1 MNVDNANAL
10 LASLAQRNTVGSFHL
25 AGVNMWPLFRLAV
38 LYRVIEGT
46 TRQQSSARPQS
57 GNMVTRPL
65 PHLSR
70 SQKSADIER
79 SEVDLHDLGRMER
92 IQSAITFN
100 LPEQDMDLL
109 HVQSYKDFT
118 NTRDSFAE
126 DPLARGLEVLKDDFA
141 IAHLS
146 NIGSGSLA
154 SRREN
159 LAYIQPIDSLSAWS
173 DRDVS
178 RFLVK
183 AGSLSSQINS
193 RAKQT
198 LVRPTDLLPWAMR
211 VIAQIPAWRSVFE
224 RLRPRSIMLQNYMS
238 LEKFSICAAARQVG
252 IPIIDH
258 QHGMFTKSAQ
268 IYLSWHDIPE
278 AIIDPTPDW
287 FWVWSDW
294 FAQKMPDQKGGIRS
308 ITGGDLRSV
317 GDVGAKTVARASL
330 KTILYLHQPVSQTNA
345 GSTILPDDISEIIRN
360 SDNQYRWLVRLH
372 PRFRNRVGD
381 AEKRFEDCHNVEI
394 SNPTHASLGSCIDVS
409 DAVVT
414 GSSASAFD
422 AVDAGVPVFFTD
434 DVILKRLGS
443 FPDSDLMH
451 CAPLKSLLDWVAQSE
466 RHPAR
471 SIFLVRD
478 VALAK
483 DALRHVLAETSG

>member
-1 MNVDNANAL
+1 MNVDKANAL
-10 LASLAQRNTVGSFHL
+10 LAGIAQRNTVGSFHV

-46 TRQQSSARPQS
+46 TRQQIKARPQS
-57 GNMVTRPL
+57 GNMITRPL

-70 SQKSADIER
+70 SHRSTDIER
-79 SEVDLHDLGRMER
+79 REVDLHDLGQMER
-92 IQSAITFN
+92 IHSAVTFN

-118 NTRDSFAE
+118 NTRDGFTE
-126 DPLARGLEVLKDDFA
+126 DPLASGLEVLKDEFTV
-141 IAHLS
+141 AHLS
-146 NIGSGSLA
+146 NIGSASLA
-154 SRREN
+154 SSREN
-159 LAYIQPIDSLSAWS
+159 LAHIQPIDNLSAWS

-183 AGSLSSQINS
+183 AGSLASQINL

-211 VIAQIPAWRSVFE
+211 VIAQIPAWRSTFE

-238 LEKFSICAAARQVG
+238 LEKFSICAAARQIG

-268 IYLSWHDIPE
+268 IYLSWHNIPE
-278 AIIDPTPDW
+278 SIVDPTPDW

-317 GDVGAKTVARASL
+317 NDVG
-330 KTILYLHQPVSQTNA
+330 VST
-345 GSTILPDDISEIIRN
+345 
-360 SDNQYRWLVRLH
+360 
-372 PRFRNRVGD
+372 
-381 AEKRFEDCHNVEI
+381 AE
-394 SNPTHASLGSCIDVS
+394 
-409 DAVVT
+409 
-414 GSSASAFD
+414 
-422 AVDAGVPVFFTD
+422 
-434 DVILKRLGS
+434 
-443 FPDSDLMH
+443 
-451 CAPLKSLLDWVAQSE
+451 
-466 RHPAR
+466 
-471 SIFLVRD
+471 
-478 VALAK
+478 
-483 DALRHVLAETSG
+483 